1 MGIKDLIREI
11 ILALHVGGQDV
22 GSSQGHARFSA
33 PTIRPMTWLQFELTG
48 PKGQPYRSLRRSFAT
63 LNTESPQ
70 IGPTKTPKDLFMFL
84 ACPPHPQPQS
94 ARHLAQQTKKSA
106 LLAFSSTP
114 TASGQKAT
122 RGEEQRDWPAKQQ
135 IS

>member
-1 MGIKDLIREI
+1 MAAIRADGAKGTAIPFPQKKFCDPEY
-11 ILALHVGGQDV
+11 GEPPDWPNENPE
-22 GSSQGHARFSA
+22 GSLYVPCMSTP
-33 PTIRPMTWLQFELTG
+33 PTAAERQASRP
-48 PKGQPYRSLRRSFAT
+48 A
-63 LNTESPQ
+63 
-70 IGPTKTPKDLFMFL
+70 D
-84 ACPPHPQPQS
+84 
-94 ARHLAQQTKKSA
+94 KKSA